1 MREIIILVLI
11 HLWLP
16 LLGQE
21 IVLDKKASL
30 ESVYTQEVT
39 EQMLLPMNELGLEA
53 GYVCYETLLNTTS
66 GQATLELE
74 HVRDYAVV
82 YVDGRMQGSLDDSRK
97 KIVLSGMSG
106 KHHLQLFVENIGRI
120 TYGPEILDNS
130 KGLFG
135 WVKLDGEHIE
145 DWIMKTLDI
154 KNYHVEDLSFSVDST
169 LHAPCFYQGVF
180 STKASSNPTYLDISG
195 WGMGEVWINGHY
207 LGSFWQQEKQQ
218 SLLIPSNYLIP
229 GTNTLVVFEMHDKAQ
244 QIMKLTDKPVFK

>member
-1 MREIIILVLI
+1 
-11 HLWLP
+11 
-16 LLGQE
+16 
-21 IVLDKKASL
+21 
-30 ESVYTQEVT
+30 
-39 EQMLLPMNELGLEA
+39 MLLPMNELGLEA
-53 GYVCYETLLNTTS
+53 GYACYETLLNTTS
-66 GQATLELE
+66 RQATLELE

-82 YVDGRMQGSLDDSRK
+82 YVDGHLQGSLDDSRK

-135 WVKLDGEHIE
+135 WVKLDGEHVE
-145 DWIMKTLDI
+145 DWTMKTLDI
-154 KNYHVEDLSFSVDST
+154 KNYHVEDLSFSKDST

-180 STKASSNPTYLDISG
+180 STDASSSPIYLDISG

-207 LGSFWQQEKQQ
+207 LGSFWEQEKQQ